1 MKNHKTAAPEKG
13 PSHSSNEAIDLSDTD
28 EKGQLSSPE
37 VERFVESMLRME
49 KSKTGETNKTL
60 TKRRSKRIKTESQ
73 PKKRRNSGIRKP
85 TLTDVDGPTRDSE
98 DVEEIEEIEDGAET
112 EKMLDEDSKR
122 GIEPEAAVA
131 LSSEA
136 ATESSDEE
144 ITIVE
149 EKELLPRQLRRR
161 RSLPLKVP
169 KKDKKVKI
177 ADNVQVAEV
186 KEEELFV
193 ENTSDTELSG
203 VKEEEADGD
212 EAVES
217 ELGSENEE
225 GDAFN
230 SESDQDTSYDG
241 EDVKRRVNG
250 SKKRALRG
258 LTRNNVKE
266 EVNPDSPIDIE
277 DDSSSSED
285 DIMEDPAVIEIGSD
299 SENEEIDEPRNIP
312 HTTSEGPRSQIKL
325 FSNFSHELSSTTP
338 DPDINVDTVSI
349 HDILGAEDLVETVQF
364 NFNVDIDYFLT
375 LLHPEFLKKRNK
387 ITFITGT
394 PFLSTHPRKKE
405 LKEKCNIEEI
415 IANLP
420 NKFASHHTKMM
431 VNFFAA
437 GAVEIVISTAN
448 ITQLDF
454 NGLTQACWRSG
465 KLYPG
470 KTEGLT
476 GKRFRLDLMRYLAKY
491 KQDFTNKL
499 LSKLDHLDYSEITVE
514 LVASAPGTYN
524 VADIPKGDVYG
535 FGKLR
540 QVLERNNLLL
550 DSEEGTHNI
559 LAQVTSLGYPF
570 KSAKGETASVFSH
583 ILCPLFFKE
592 WERDIS
598 PGAAAFEEHQ
608 TDFDYQ
614 PHIVFPTVDDI
625 RHSNFGYMSGSA
637 IHFKYKDTAT
647 HQAQYEQNIK
657 PYLRRWNHSERT
669 TGRELIPPHVK
680 YYAVDNANAWKSL
693 KWVLVGSHNLSKQA
707 WGAPKVRSGG
717 DVYDVSSYEVSVLI
731 PGKEK
736 PLVASFKRDTDKNP
750 NREPVRFPFSLPPTP
765 YGSHDKPWSP
775 SADCGSKKDRWGN
788 LHHGGFSL

>member
-1 MKNHKTAAPEKG
+1 MGT
-13 PSHSSNEAIDLSDTD
+13 
-28 EKGQLSSPE
+28 
-37 VERFVESMLRME
+37 
-49 KSKTGETNKTL
+49 
-60 TKRRSKRIKTESQ
+60 
-73 PKKRRNSGIRKP
+73 
-85 TLTDVDGPTRDSE
+85 
-98 DVEEIEEIEDGAET
+98 
-112 EKMLDEDSKR
+112 
-122 GIEPEAAVA
+122 
-131 LSSEA
+131 
-136 ATESSDEE
+136 
-144 ITIVE
+144 
-149 EKELLPRQLRRR
+149 
-161 RSLPLKVP
+161 
-169 KKDKKVKI
+169 
-177 ADNVQVAEV
+177 
-186 KEEELFV
+186 
-193 ENTSDTELSG
+193 
-203 VKEEEADGD
+203 
-212 EAVES
+212 
-217 ELGSENEE
+217 
-225 GDAFN
+225 
-230 SESDQDTSYDG
+230 
-241 EDVKRRVNG
+241 
-250 SKKRALRG
+250 
-258 LTRNNVKE
+258 
-266 EVNPDSPIDIE
+266 
-277 DDSSSSED
+277 
-285 DIMEDPAVIEIGSD
+285 
-299 SENEEIDEPRNIP
+299 
-312 HTTSEGPRSQIKL
+312 
-325 FSNFSHELSSTTP
+325 
-338 DPDINVDTVSI
+338 
-349 HDILGAEDLVETVQF
+349 EDLVETVQF

-394 PFLSTHPRKKE
+394 PFFSSHPKKKE
-405 LKEKCNIEEI
+405 LKEKCNIQEI

-470 KTEGLT
+470 KTDGLS

-491 KQDFTNKL
+491 KQEFTNKL

-524 VADIPKGDVYG
+524 IADIPKGDIYG

-570 KSAKGETASVFSH
+570 RSAKGETASVFSH

-592 WERDIS
+592 WEGAIS

-608 TDFDYQ
+608 ADFDYQ

-637 IHFKYKDTAT
+637 IHFKYQDSAT
-647 HQAQYEQNIK
+647 HNAQYEQNIK
-657 PYLRRWNHSERT
+657 PYLRKWNHSERK

-680 YYAVDNANAWKSL
+680 YYAVDNANEWKSL

-707 WGAPKVRSGG
+707 WGSPKNRSGG
-717 DVYDVSSYEVSVLI
+717 DVYEVSSYEVSVLI
-731 PGKEK
+731 PEREK
-736 PLVASFKRDTDKNP
+736 PLVASYKRDTDKNS